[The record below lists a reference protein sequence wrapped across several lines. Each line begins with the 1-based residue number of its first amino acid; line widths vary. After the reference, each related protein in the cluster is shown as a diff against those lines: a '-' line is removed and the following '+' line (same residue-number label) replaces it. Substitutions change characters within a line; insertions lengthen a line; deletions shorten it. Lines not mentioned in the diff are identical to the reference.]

1 MFPLFFGNQNANGA
15 STETKMRITD
25 LTVFSYKA
33 KYNYGVYTMSGG
45 RISDGEPSLVIRIR
59 TDSDIEG
66 WSENAP
72 LGSDYL
78 PSSFTGEIAALK
90 ELGPKIIGLDP
101 RSPAA
106 VCAVMDRVMMS
117 GMGAKSVIDLTC
129 WDILGKS
136 VGLPT
141 HILLGGR
148 LTEESTAFS
157 VVGFGEIPTAIQ
169 KAKAELDKGVIA
181 MQLKVG
187 DDPLVDAQRVRAIR
201 EVLPESVKVWADANA
216 SWNLDQAIVFAR
228 TLGQDITIPLEQ
240 PCRSLSDCAEV
251 GRRTGLPVIL
261 DECVFTMADVVA
273 AHAAGITGINIKLS
287 RVGGLTKARILR
299 DAAVGLEMMV
309 NVDDTWGC
317 ALTTAQNLQLAAST
331 RPDRLRAV
339 DLFAEWTNPLISEIP
354 RMQANGR
361 ITPTSLPGNGFGAVN
376 VELLG
381 EPLFHI
387 TA

>member
-1 MFPLFFGNQNANGA
+1 M
-15 STETKMRITD
+15 KITNV
-25 LTVFSYKA
+25 TVFTYKV
-33 KYNYGVYTMSGG
+33 NYSFGVYTMSGG
-45 RISDGEPSLVIRIR
+45 RTSEGEPSLVIRIR
-59 TDSDIEG
+59 TDSGIEG
-66 WSENAP
+66 WAENAP

-78 PSSFTGEIAALK
+78 PSSFTGEVAALE
-90 ELGPKIIGLDP
+90 ELAPQIIGLDP

-106 VCAVMDRVMMS
+106 ISVALDKAMMS
-117 GMGAKSVIDLTC
+117 GMSAKSIIDIAC

-141 HILLGGR
+141 HILLGGC
-148 LTEESTAFS
+148 LSKESPAFS
-157 VVGFGEIPTAIQ
+157 VIGFGDIPSAVE
-169 KAKAELDKGVIA
+169 KAKKEISKGVVA

-187 DDPLVDAQRVRAIR
+187 DDPLTDARRVRAIR
-201 EVLPESVKVWADANA
+201 EALPEDIKVWSDANA
-216 SWNLDQAIVFAR
+216 SWNLDQALVFAR
-228 TLGQDITIPLEQ
+228 ALGQDITIPLEQ

-261 DECVFTMADVVA
+261 DECVFTMADIVS
-273 AHAAGITGINIKLS
+273 AHNAGITGVNIKLS

-331 RPDRLRAV
+331 RPNRLRAV
-339 DLFAEWTNPLISEIP
+339 DIFAEWTNPLISEIP
-354 RMQANGR
+354 RMQSNGR
-361 ITPTSLPGNGFGAVN
+361 ITPNSLPGNGFGTVN

-381 EPLFHI
+381 APLFQI
-387 TA
+387 GK